1 MKIKFIFSGLLFALL
16 AINVFGQQ
24 SVADVKPI
32 TAVQIKERLNA
43 DKNKNRPLVLYFWAS
58 WCGVCRR
65 EIPEFQA
72 VYKKYSA
79 RGVDFLFVSMDDA
92 AGFNEMNGYLQ
103 LENVRVPTRWFNN
116 QNQGTWM
123 DQFNKNVVTL
133 EDVLGTRID
142 SFPRTLIYN
151 SQGKL
156 VLEQRGLFGGGR
168 LESEVSSLAPRKTAG
183 QSAKL
188 KTR

>member
-1 MKIKFIFSGLLFALL
+1 MKTKFILSGLLFFLFAVS
-16 AINVFGQQ
+16 VFGQQ
-24 SVADVKPI
+24 SVSDVKSI
-32 TAVQIKERLNA
+32 TAVQIKETLNA
-43 DKNKNRPLVLYFWAS
+43 DKNKKRPLVIYFWAS

-72 VYKKYSA
+72 IYKKYSVK
-79 RGVDFLFVSMDDA
+79 GVDFLFISMDDA
-92 AGFNEMNGYLQ
+92 DSLNEMNGYLQ
-103 LENVRVPTRWFNN
+103 LQDVRVPTRWYNN

-123 DQFNKNVVTL
+123 EQVDKNVVTL

-142 SFPRTLIYN
+142 SFPRTLLYN

-156 VLEQRGLFGGGR
+156 VLEQRGSFGDGR
-168 LESEVSSLAPRKTAG
+168 MKSEISSIAPRKTVG
-183 QSAKL
+183 QSVKL

>member
-1 MKIKFIFSGLLFALL
+1 MKIKFILSGLLFALL
-16 AINVFGQQ
+16 AASVFGQQ
-24 SVADVKPI
+24 SVSDVKSI
-32 TAVQIKERLNA
+32 TAVQIKERVYA
-43 DKNKNRPLVLYFWAS
+43 DKNKNRPVVSYFWAS

-72 VYKKYSA
+72 IYKKYSA
-79 RGVDFLFVSMDDA
+79 KGVDFLFVSMDA
-92 AGFNEMNGYLQ
+92 ADGLNEMNGYLQ
-103 LENVRVPTRWFNN
+103 LADVRVPARWYNS
-116 QNQGTWM
+116 QNRGTWLE
-123 DQFNKNVVTL
+123 QVNKNIVTL

-156 VLEQRGLFGGGR
+156 VLEQRGSFGGGR
-168 LESEVSSLAPRKTAG
+168 MESQISSIAPSRIAG
-183 QSAKL
+183 QSVKL